1 MQHFRWKINKT
12 TIISF
17 HILYWTSFRQF
28 QTEYF
33 LCALLK
39 RWTES
44 NKMWVN
50 VFRKTSIAKTSP
62 CTYVWHYITFQ
73 TESFKSKKKRK
84 FLFEFNIAKCENN
97 ASIRSY
103 TNHITIKNEH
113 ERERNRKCNQT
124 LPKWMFSLDWSE
136 FTKSDR
142 INFVLIQWYYP
153 FLFYYFDIA
162 ECITIDLRFIL
173 DALHI
178 SIPFSFF
185 ISFTVATASWFVFP
199 FVFPIAHMLRANV
212 FRFIQRN
219 FTQLKIEFDDRVQ
232 HKLKSL
238 MHTQFSRNDDKVLL
252 WLKIRLDS
260 FFSLSLSLFTSHS
273 HRIFDRVSFWIV
285 FMHYMFHVPRALIV
299 FVCFSLSI
307 TLDLPP

>member
-1 MQHFRWKINKT
+1 
-12 TIISF
+12 
-17 HILYWTSFRQF
+17 
-28 QTEYF
+28 
-33 LCALLK
+33 
-39 RWTES
+39 
-44 NKMWVN
+44 
-50 VFRKTSIAKTSP
+50 
-62 CTYVWHYITFQ
+62 
-73 TESFKSKKKRK
+73 
-84 FLFEFNIAKCENN
+84 
-97 ASIRSY
+97 
-103 TNHITIKNEH
+103 
-113 ERERNRKCNQT
+113 
-124 LPKWMFSLDWSE
+124 MFSLDWSE

-260 FFSLSLSLFTSHS
+260 FFFTFSLPLYVSFSSHFWSCFILNCFHALHVPCFTSA
-273 HRIFDRVSFWIV
+273 
-285 FMHYMFHVPRALIV
+285 Y
-299 FVCFSLSI
+299 CFCLFFSNHNIGFASLE
-307 TLDLPP
+307 